1 MCLPAF
7 LRLSASDAG
16 ATLLSYALLRVR
28 RHRRSRRRSRR
39 RSVVVVVS
47 WPRRVRLTNL
57 IPPCL
62 HLLFSLPPLLP
73 RSISVRYASLPVHP
87 PTHETARSQLTPRT
101 PPALCPY
108 YSPLHHSLFF
118 LPPCFLFS
126 FSFLPQPFSLPTT
139 VMLFSFIRRLLSPLS
154 SVRRI
159 VARYE
164 KEREKKFFS
173 RVFPPTS
180 LRFVF
185 SNSRLSFPPF
195 EQSPFS
201 LPRPLCVVSR
211 SAGAGS
217 IGGQSR
223 PTRSQLSAI
232 IFCPIV
238 YTHIHTTHIRARVH
252 VATPPI
258 RVFVCARDEN
268 ASARHTRWI
277 HVVLGSVS
285 LLYASVFFHCVAVY
299 SSFVFL
305 VPLSL
310 SSLLRLVC
318 SSLSPCM
325 RVFASPAARRQRS
338 AATARTTSFILSSL
352 PAMPRVTREP
362 VTVCSPR

>member
-154 SVRRI
+154 SVRRV

-164 KEREKKFFS
+164 KERGKKFFS

-201 LPRPLCVVSR
+201 LPRLLCVVSR

-223 PTRSQLSAI
+223 PTRQPALRDYLLSDRI
-232 IFCPIV
+232 YT
-238 YTHIHTTHIRARVH
+238 YTHHAHTCA
-252 VATPPI
+252 
-258 RVFVCARDEN
+258 CARRYTADP
-268 ASARHTRWI
+268 
-277 HVVLGSVS
+277 
-285 LLYASVFFHCVAVY
+285 CVC
-299 SSFVFL
+299 
-305 VPLSL
+305 
-310 SSLLRLVC
+310 LR
-318 SSLSPCM
+318 
-325 RVFASPAARRQRS
+325 AG
-338 AATARTTSFILSSL
+338 
-352 PAMPRVTREP
+352 
-362 VTVCSPR
+362 